1 MTTKF
6 ISLATAIV
14 LLDVYLQSQLSSSDP
29 LFLFA
34 SNNFA
39 VNAGLLI
46 LGGLMVAVSFKD
58 KFRYWWSFV
67 GCSLLAIVCGTIGVI
82 GTFFSNVLYSFPN
95 VLLPLDYMF
104 LMQAG
109 VVFGICSLSYQ
120 HVKVPYKLRLPQL
133 SALFHNFAFPVPKAL
148 HSPNSTSRPGST
160 QTA

>member
-67 GCSLLAIVCGTIGVI
+67 GCSLLAVVCGTIGVI
-82 GTFFSNVLYSFPN
+82 GTFFSNVLY
-95 VLLPLDYMF
+95 
-104 LMQAG
+104 
-109 VVFGICSLSYQ
+109 
-120 HVKVPYKLRLPQL
+120 
-133 SALFHNFAFPVPKAL
+133 AFPSLAPCSITSLFRFPKPFIPPTVL
-148 HSPNSTSRPGST
+148 PGREVLRRLSRM
-160 QTA
+160 